1 MITFDPEWPFR
12 LQPGFVSA
20 CPPEACSSAIQ
31 YYPELRHKTVKSIA
45 AFTLTVT
52 CPMSVK
58 IRYKKEG

>member
-1 MITFDPEWPFR
+1 MAVSSATGVRER
-12 LQPGFVSA
+12 LPAGGLFVSHSILPRA
-20 CPPEACSSAIQ
+20 ETQDSEIDCT
-31 YYPELRHKTVKSIA
+31 TV